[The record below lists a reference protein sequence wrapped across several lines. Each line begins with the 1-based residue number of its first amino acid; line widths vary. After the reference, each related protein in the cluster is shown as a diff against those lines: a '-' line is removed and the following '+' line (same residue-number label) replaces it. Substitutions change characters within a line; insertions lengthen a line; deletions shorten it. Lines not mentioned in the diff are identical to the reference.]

1 MSRIFEPEYMTEKN
15 RIYSLQEV
23 EDAIENS
30 DILESM
36 AVSCTEDKTVI
47 LNIGEGITGYINFQ
61 DIEFRID
68 GLDVKP
74 ISAISRVGRHVKYIP
89 ISIRNID
96 EGKYEVMCS
105 RKLAQ
110 EICNDK
116 YISRLMPGDIIDAK
130 IVKIEKY
137 GVFCDIGCGI
147 VALLPTN
154 YISVTHIVDPKELLS
169 SVKKLKVV
177 VRQIQEDGKI
187 QLTHKELLGTWDEEI
202 SKFKEGQT
210 VCGAIISIKEYGVF
224 VRISQNLSGLANI
237 PTDMEVKPGD
247 IVSVHISNITR
258 ENMKVKLHIIDKIS
272 NNSEQLSFKYYVE
285 EPHIDKWVYTS
296 KDSKSTKRQIE
307 TDFTLFMD
315 MEGLR

>member
-1 MSRIFEPEYMTEKN
+1 MSRTFEPEYMAEKN
-15 RIYSLQEV
+15 RTYSLQEV
-23 EDAIENS
+23 EEAIDNG

-36 AVSCTEDKTVI
+36 AVSCTEDRTVM
-47 LNIGEGITGYINFQ
+47 LSIGDGITGRITFE

-68 GLDVKP
+68 GLETKP

-89 ISIRNID
+89 ISIKNIE
-96 EGKYEVMCS
+96 EGKYEVECS
-105 RKLAQ
+105 RKIAQ
-110 EICNDK
+110 EICYDE
-116 YISRLMPGDIIDAK
+116 YISRLIPGDIIDAK
-130 IVKIEKY
+130 VVKIERY

-154 YISVTHIVDPKELLS
+154 YISVTHIVDPRDVLS
-169 SVKKLKVV
+169 TIKKLKVV
-177 VRQIQEDGKI
+177 VRQIQDDGKI

-210 VCGAIISIKEYGVF
+210 VCGAVISIKDYGIF

-237 PTDMEVKPGD
+237 PGDIEVKPGD
-247 IVSVHISNITR
+247 IVSVHISSITR
-258 ENMKVKLHIIDKIS
+258 ENMKVKLNIIDKIS
-272 NNSEQLSFKYYVE
+272 DNSEQLSFKYYVE
-285 EPHIDKWVYTS
+285 GPHIDKWVYTS
-296 KDSKSTKRQIE
+296 KDSKSNKRQIE